1 MLHRPENNYL
11 RLSTT
16 LKYIFLENEDFIQ
29 YADFTNSVVYLLN
42 KTRDDMQYP
51 DELIINE
58 ISEDLTSTSA
68 MKLPA
73 MMSYA
78 NEHYLENYSVTTTV
92 MNKETNEEQ
101 EQTEFTEPFEYEVY
115 TNDKSKYY
123 VQVCVCDEASIK
135 TIADNKVETENAE
148 PQAF

>member
-1 MLHRPENNYL
+1 MSNDDLFERIEKKTKVNKDTIINL
-11 RLSTT
+11 ARKLQNGDF
-16 LKYIFLENEDFIQ
+16 KNED
-29 YADFTNSVVYLLN
+29 NLRS
-42 KTRDDMQYP
+42 
-51 DELIINE
+51 IINE

-92 MNKETNEEQ
+92 INKETNEEQ

>member
-1 MLHRPENNYL
+1 M
-11 RLSTT
+11 
-16 LKYIFLENEDFIQ
+16 KYIFLENEDFIQ

-58 ISEDLTSTSA
+58 ISEDLTNTSA
-68 MKLPA
+68 IKLPA

-92 MNKETNEEQ
+92 MNEETNEEQ

-115 TNDKSKYY
+115 TDNKDKYY
-123 VQVCVCDEASIK
+123 IQVCVCDEDSIK
-135 TIADNKVETENAE
+135 AIADNKVEPEIKKSL
-148 PQAF
+148 

>member
-1 MLHRPENNYL
+1 M
-11 RLSTT
+11 
-16 LKYIFLENEDFIQ
+16 KYIFLENEDFIQ
-29 YADFTNSVVYLLN
+29 YADFSNSVVYLLN
-42 KTRDDMQYP
+42 KTKGDMQYP

-78 NEHYLENYSVTTTV
+78 NEHYLENYSVTTV
-92 MNKETNEEQ
+92 MNKETSEEQ

-115 TNDKSKYY
+115 TDNKDKYY
-123 VQVCVCDEASIK
+123 IKVCVCAEASIK
-135 TIADNKVETENAE
+135 VNGGIK
-148 PQAF
+148 FY

>member
-1 MLHRPENNYL
+1 M
-11 RLSTT
+11 
-16 LKYIFLENEDFIQ
+16 KYIFLENEDFIQ

-42 KTRDDMQYP
+42 KTKDNVEYP

-58 ISEDLTSTSA
+58 ISEDLTSTSS

-78 NEHYLENYSVTTTV
+78 NKHYLENCSVTTMV
-92 MNKETNEEQ
+92 INKETNEEQ

-115 TNDKSKYY
+115 TDNKDKYY
-123 VQVCVCDEASIK
+123 IQVCVCDENAIK
-135 TIADNKVETENAE
+135 SLDKSKVETENTNTQAE
-148 PQAF
+148 QPQVFSY

>member
-1 MLHRPENNYL
+1 M
-11 RLSTT
+11 
-16 LKYIFLENEDFIQ
+16 KYIFLENEDFIQ

-42 KTRDDMQYP
+42 KTKDNMQYP

-58 ISEDLTSTSA
+58 VSEDLTSTSA

-92 MNKETNEEQ
+92 INKETNEEQ

-135 TIADNKVETENAE
+135 TVADNKVETENIE
-148 PQAF
+148 SQAFQLLIMYKGE

>member
-1 MLHRPENNYL
+1 M
-11 RLSTT
+11 
-16 LKYIFLENEDFIQ
+16 KYIFLEIEDFIQ

-68 MKLPA
+68 MKLPV

-101 EQTEFTEPFEYEVY
+101 EHTEFTEPFEYEVY
-115 TNDKSKYY
+115 TDNKDKYY
-123 VQVCVCDEASIK
+123 IQVCVCDEANIK
-135 TIADNKVETENAE
+135 TAYGR
-148 PQAF
+148 

>member
-1 MLHRPENNYL
+1 M
-11 RLSTT
+11 
-16 LKYIFLENEDFIQ
+16 KYIFLENEDFIQ

-58 ISEDLTSTSA
+58 VSEDLTSTSA

-78 NEHYLENYSVTTTV
+78 NKHYLENCSVTTTV
-92 MNKETNEEQ
+92 INKETNEEQ

-115 TNDKSKYY
+115 TDNKDKYY
-123 VQVCVCDEASIK
+123 IQVCVCDESAIK
-135 TIADNKVETENAE
+135 SLDKSEVETENTE
-148 PQAF
+148 PQVE

>member
-1 MLHRPENNYL
+1 M
-11 RLSTT
+11 
-16 LKYIFLENEDFIQ
+16 KYIFLENEDFIQ
-29 YADFTNSVVYLLN
+29 YADFKNSVVYLLN

-51 DELIINE
+51 AELIINE

-78 NEHYLENYSVTTTV
+78 NEHYLENCSVTTTV
-92 MNKETNEEQ
+92 INKETNEEQ

-115 TNDKSKYY
+115 TDDKDKYY
-123 VQVCVCDEASIK
+123 FRACVCDEANIK
-135 TIADNKVETENAE
+135 TIADSEAE
-148 PQAF
+148 IEQPKFFSH

>member
-1 MLHRPENNYL
+1 M
-11 RLSTT
+11 
-16 LKYIFLENEDFIQ
+16 KYIFLENEDFIQ
-29 YADFTNSVVYLLN
+29 CADFTNSVVYLLN
-42 KTRDDMQYP
+42 KTRDNMQYP

-78 NEHYLENYSVTTTV
+78 NKHYLENYSVTTTV
-92 MNKETNEEQ
+92 MNEETNEEQ

-115 TNDKSKYY
+115 TDDKDKYY
-123 VQVCVCDEASIK
+123 IQVCVCDEANIK
-135 TIADNKVETENAE
+135 TAYGR
-148 PQAF
+148 

>member
-1 MLHRPENNYL
+1 M
-11 RLSTT
+11 
-16 LKYIFLENEDFIQ
+16 KYIFLENEDFIQ
-29 YADFTNSVVYLLN
+29 YADFTNSIVYLLN
-42 KTRDDMQYP
+42 KTKDNVEYP
-51 DELIINE
+51 KELIINE
-58 ISEDLTSTSA
+58 ISEDLTSNSA

-92 MNKETNEEQ
+92 MNKETSEEQ

-115 TNDKSKYY
+115 TDDKDKYY
-123 VQVCVCDEASIK
+123 IRACVCDEASIK
-135 TIADNKVETENAE
+135 AIADNKVATENTE

>member
-1 MLHRPENNYL
+1 M
-11 RLSTT
+11 
-16 LKYIFLENEDFIQ
+16 KYIFLENEDFIQ

-42 KTRDDMQYP
+42 KTKDNVEYP

-78 NEHYLENYSVTTTV
+78 NKHYLENYSVTTMV
-92 MNKETNEEQ
+92 MNEETNEEQ

-115 TNDKSKYY
+115 TDNKDKYY
-123 VQVCVCDEASIK
+123 IQVCVCDESAIK
-135 TIADNKVETENAE
+135 SLDKSEVETENTE
-148 PQAF
+148 PQVEQPQVFSY